1 MEWLETVKESHGSVA
16 MTSLAQAKT
25 INNKGV
31 YLVVSVDSVEGLT
44 MQSKGLPCLE
54 NNVRLTVPLRDDD
67 GNDESKN
74 YSLDEL
80 ILRKQ

>member
-54 NNVRLTVPLRDDD
+54 NNVRPTVPLRDDER
-67 GNDESKN
+67 DEMTKVKITLLMN
-74 YSLDEL
+74 
-80 ILRKQ
+80 